1 MVLPTPT
8 GQFKDADLKKKKK
21 RVTNGKGTQIPEFS
35 LIYVRSITKPQLS
48 SSEGIRSAEST
59 SKAPSPAWDSQFQN
73 IFAVKQL
80 KKINIPSQAEIS
92 HKLFLKWR

>member
-1 MVLPTPT
+1 MVLPTPI
-8 GQFKDADLKKKKK
+8 GQFKDADLKKEGD
-21 RVTNGKGTQIPEFS
+21 RWERDTEIPEFS
-35 LIYVRSITKPQLS
+35 LFYVRSITNSQLS

-59 SKAPSPAWDSQFQN
+59 SEAPSPAWDSQFQN

-92 HKLFLKWR
+92 HKPFLKWR

>member
-1 MVLPTPT
+1 M
-8 GQFKDADLKKKKK
+8 
-21 RVTNGKGTQIPEFS
+21 GKGHKYQNLAWSMWGPSQNHSF
-35 LIYVRSITKPQLS
+35 Q
-48 SSEGIRSAEST
+48 GIRSAEST

-92 HKLFLKWR
+92 HKLFLKWRWTLLLCI